1 LVGPAQPGWL
11 EVASARLLTSRLSHP
26 RRVASFP
33 AGVTDTP
40 SMPEPALP
48 SRAPWN
54 LHSGETFVQV
64 PPTDGAGE
72 ATLVTPGSVPPASDA
87 VPPEPMSGTR
97 PPTRAGLLGG
107 ASSVEEQLRRLESR
121 LLAEVGGDPAGEEDL
136 RRHLTIARAR
146 FVSATVRQFLPILIE
161 RDVRRRLAAR

>member
-1 LVGPAQPGWL
+1 
-11 EVASARLLTSRLSHP
+11 
-26 RRVASFP
+26 
-33 AGVTDTP
+33 
-40 SMPEPALP
+40 MPF
-48 SRAPWN
+48 R
-54 LHSGETFVQV
+54 
-64 PPTDGAGE
+64 
-72 ATLVTPGSVPPASDA
+72 
-87 VPPEPMSGTR
+87 PEPMSGTR
-97 PPTRAGLLGG
+97 APTRAGLLGG

>member
-11 EVASARLLTSRLSHP
+11 EAASARLLTSRLSHP

-72 ATLVTPGSVPPASDA
+72 ATLVTVVGSVTEPVTPGSVPPASDA
-87 VPPEPMSGTR
+87 VPPERMSGTR
-97 PPTRAGLLGG
+97 APTRAGLLGG

-146 FVSATVRQFLPILIE
+146 FVSATVRQFPPS
-161 RDVRRRLAAR
+161 